1 MLARAKNL
9 VGRPFMAQA
18 NSRPRIGEGRIGGFL
33 CAMIGLLSVA
43 AVLCLRYPAFL
54 TTPEL
59 RVHYDVELLRL
70 ILAVAMVVAAW
81 LGVIGI
87 VLGGPRLRAAI
98 GLSALF
104 LAMLLGGPYVPTP
117 DFHQPRF
124 YFGLDWLVLDLF
136 FTGAAFVLLE
146 WVFPRVRPEQG
157 PLSPGWR
164 LDLAYFGVNHLLI
177 GVFLVVSTHFAHDY
191 FAWAI
196 SPSLQAHVVAL
207 PAIIRLA
214 LVILAADAVE
224 YASHRAYHEVPLLW
238 RMHAVHHSP
247 EYMDWLSGSRLH
259 FLEPLVTRALVL
271 VPIVL
276 LGFPQDT
283 IFAYLIFIS
292 VQSVLIHSNIKMK
305 VGWLRYVIVTPQFH
319 HWHHASDAEAIDKNY
334 AAHTP
339 LFDMLFGSWHLPK
352 DRWPVKYGTVKPI
365 PGGMLGQF
373 LHPFVGPVQEFLE
386 HRGP

>member
-1 MLARAKNL
+1 
-9 VGRPFMAQA
+9 MAQA
-18 NSRPRIGEGRIGGFL
+18 DSRPRIGEGRIGGFL
-33 CAMIGLLSVA
+33 CAAIGLLSVA

-70 ILAVAMVVAAW
+70 VLALAMVVAAW

-117 DFHQPRF
+117 DFRQPRF

-177 GVFLVVSTHFAHDY
+177 GVFLVVSTHFAHAY

-207 PAIIRLA
+207 PAIIRFV

-238 RMHAVHHSP
+238 RIHAVHHSP

-259 FLEPLVTRALVL
+259 FIEPLVTRALVL

-292 VQSVLIHSNIKMK
+292 VQSVLIHSNIKMN

-339 LFDMLFGSWHLPK
+339 LFDMLFGTSHLPK

-386 HRGP
+386 HRSP

>member
-1 MLARAKNL
+1 
-9 VGRPFMAQA
+9 MAQA
-18 NSRPRIGEGRIGGFL
+18 NSRPRIGEGRIGSFL
-33 CAMIGLLSVA
+33 CAVIGLLSVA

-70 ILAVAMVVAAW
+70 VLAVAMVVAAW

-87 VLGGPRLRAAI
+87 VFGGPRLRAAI

-117 DFHQPRF
+117 DFRQPRF

-207 PAIIRLA
+207 PAIIRFA

-238 RMHAVHHSP
+238 RIHAVHHSP

-292 VQSVLIHSNIKMK
+292 VQSVIIHSNIKMK
-305 VGWLRYVIVTPQFH
+305 VGWLRYVVVTPQFH

-352 DRWPVKYGTVKPI
+352 DRWPDKYGTVKPI

-386 HRGP
+386 HRSP

>member
-1 MLARAKNL
+1 
-9 VGRPFMAQA
+9 MAQES
-18 NSRPRIGEGRIGGFL
+18 SRPRIGEGRIGSSL
-33 CAMIGLLSVA
+33 CAAIGVLSVA

-70 ILAVAMVVAAW
+70 TLAIAMVVGVW

-87 VLGGPRLRAAI
+87 MLGGPRAPATI

-104 LAMLLGGPYVPTP
+104 FATLLGGPYVPTP
-117 DFHQPRF
+117 DFLQPRF
-124 YFGLDWLVLDLF
+124 YLGLDWLVLDLF

-196 SPSLQAHVVAL
+196 SPALQAHVVAL
-207 PAIIRLA
+207 PSIVRFV

-224 YASHRAYHEVPLLW
+224 YISHRAYHEVPWLW
-238 RMHAVHHSP
+238 RIHAVHHSP
-247 EYMDWLSGSRLH
+247 EHMDWLSGSRLH
-259 FLEPLVTRALVL
+259 FFEPLATRALVL

-292 VQSVLIHSNIKMK
+292 VQSVLIHSNIKMD

-339 LFDMLFGSWHLPK
+339 LFDMLGRTWHLPK

-373 LHPFVGPVQEFLE
+373 AHPFIGPVKEFLE
-386 HRGP
+386 HRDP